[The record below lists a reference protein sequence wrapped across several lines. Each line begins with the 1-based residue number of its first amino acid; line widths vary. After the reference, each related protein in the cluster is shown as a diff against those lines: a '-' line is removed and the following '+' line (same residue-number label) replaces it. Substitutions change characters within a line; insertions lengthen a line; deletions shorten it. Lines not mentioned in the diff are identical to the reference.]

1 MNNTIIEMKKTI
13 EGINSRITEAQK
25 RISELEDRKVEIT
38 VTEQNKDKRMKE
50 MRTVS
55 VTSGTTLNTSTFE
68 L

>member
-38 VTEQNKDKRMKE
+38 VKEQNKKKE
-50 MRTVS
+50 
-55 VTSGTTLNTSTFE
+55 
-68 L
+68 